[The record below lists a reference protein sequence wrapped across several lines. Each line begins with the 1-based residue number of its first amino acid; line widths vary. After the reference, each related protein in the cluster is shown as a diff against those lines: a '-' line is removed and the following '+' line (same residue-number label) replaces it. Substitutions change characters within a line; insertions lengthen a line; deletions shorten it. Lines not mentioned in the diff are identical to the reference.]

1 MNDIKNLK
9 SLDNNCTI
17 SSFLPS
23 HLQLVIP
30 RTVNQESIEI
40 INNAMIGYQVRIFFL
55 FIILFYFF
63 LFIFFYLSLFQI
75 LFNSSFF

>member
-55 FIILFYFF
+55 FIILFIFFFFFF
-63 LFIFFYLSLFQI
+63 LFKFISNFI
-75 LFNSSFF
+75 

>member
-40 INNAMIGYQVRIFFL
+40 INNAMIGYQVRIFFIYY
-55 FIILFYFF
+55 FIFIF
-63 LFIFFYLSLFQI
+63 LFFYL
-75 LFNSSFF
+75 FFFI